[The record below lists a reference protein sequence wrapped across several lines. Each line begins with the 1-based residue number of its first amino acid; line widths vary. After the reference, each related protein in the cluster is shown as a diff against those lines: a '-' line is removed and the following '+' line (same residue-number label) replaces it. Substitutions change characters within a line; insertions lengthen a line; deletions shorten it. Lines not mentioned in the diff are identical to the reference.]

1 MVSFFLMY
9 YKQLFCRL
17 FRKRMCVFFS
27 KHIID
32 LYDAFSILTVLH
44 TLILTNTHAHT
55 ILSSFFLCFNNKQ
68 INYLGEFIAPQFFFE
83 FVFLLTKVSFSALG
97 VVRPFI
103 LY

>member
-1 MVSFFLMY
+1 MRVFFFLFYILLYFFPVYGLIFLMY

-44 TLILTNTHAHT
+44 TLILIHT
-55 ILSSFFLCFNNKQ
+55 RTQSYPVFFCYVSVINK
-68 INYLGEFIAPQFFFE
+68 
-83 FVFLLTKVSFSALG
+83 
-97 VVRPFI
+97 
-103 LY
+103 